1 VNDPEVMGRDAQ
13 QSSWLD
19 GAARVGLVAYGAV
32 YLLLAWVAAQ
42 VALGDKSE
50 DASPNGA
57 LHELASQPFG
67 RVLVWAVAAGLLL
80 LLVWQLIEA
89 AFGHREH
96 EGTDRLRRRLTSV
109 GKAVV
114 YGALALTAGRVAVG
128 AGSSSS
134 SKTSRGMTAKL
145 MDLPGGQWLVFVVGL
160 GFLVACVVMAWQG
173 WQEKFAE
180 HLETE
185 GKLGYSGAG
194 YLLLGKVG
202 YIAKGIAFGLVGA
215 LLCYAGLTHESE
227 KSGGLDQALQEVLK
241 QPFGPYLLL
250 AMAIGLACYGL
261 FSLAQARHL
270 DR

>member
-1 VNDPEVMGRDAQ
+1 MNDPEVLGREAH
-13 QSSWLD
+13 QSSWMD
-19 GAARVGLVAYGAV
+19 AAARVGLVAYGVV
-32 YLLLAWVAAQ
+32 YLLMGWVAAQ
-42 VALGDKSE
+42 VALGDRSE

-80 LLVWQLIEA
+80 LLVWQLMEA

-96 EGTDRLRRRLTSV
+96 EGVHRLRRRLVSV

-114 YGALALTAGRVAVG
+114 YGALAVTAARVAT
-128 AGSSSS
+128 GSSSS
-134 SKTSRGMTAKL
+134 SNKTSRGATAKL
-145 MDLPGGQWLVFVVGL
+145 MDLPGGQWLVFLVGL
-160 GFLVACVVMAWQG
+160 GFLVAAVVFVWQG

-185 GKLGYSGAG
+185 GKLGYSGAA
-194 YLLLGKVG
+194 YLLMGKVG
-202 YIAKGIAFGLVGA
+202 YIAKGVAFALVGG

-241 QPFGPYLLL
+241 QPFGPYLLF
-250 AMAIGLACYGL
+250 AMALGLACYGL
-261 FSLAQARHL
+261 FALAQARHL